1 MSTGLRKINV
11 EHSNPATATLI
22 ALGVTLALTACAQ
35 AGQLSSNHEAPL
47 GDAPKAELCLASS
60 DHQQGVDSAT
70 LAHELARIQTELALT
85 EEHRARG
92 LMHREH
98 LGPEE
103 GMLFYYPNSQYR
115 SFWMFNTLIPLDI
128 AYLADDGEIL
138 QIITMEP
145 CLSDNPAR
153 CKGYQSD
160 GRARAALELNA
171 GAFIELGVGV
181 GDYVLEANCQ
191 QAPWAAGW

>member
-1 MSTGLRKINV
+1 MHKRMKY
-11 EHSNPATATLI
+11 EQRRPFKATALI
-22 ALGVTLALTACAQ
+22 TISVSLVLTACAH
-35 AGQLSSNHEAPL
+35 AGQQESV
-47 GDAPKAELCLASS
+47 DMPKAELCLASS
-60 DHQQGVDSAT
+60 NHQQGVVSST
-70 LAHELARIQTELALT
+70 MAHERARVQAELALT
-85 EEHRARG
+85 EDDRARG

-98 LGPEE
+98 LEPEE

-145 CLSDNPAR
+145 CESESPFR

-160 GRARAALELNA
+160 AQARAALELNA
-171 GAFIELGVGV
+171 GAFVELGVDV

-191 QAPWAAGW
+191 QAPWAEGW